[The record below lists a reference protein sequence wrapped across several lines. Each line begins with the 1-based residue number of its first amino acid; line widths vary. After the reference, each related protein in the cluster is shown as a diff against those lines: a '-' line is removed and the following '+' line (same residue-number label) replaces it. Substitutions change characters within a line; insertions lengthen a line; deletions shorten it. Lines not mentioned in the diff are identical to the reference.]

1 MKHAQW
7 TPELLCWRQFDDSCW
22 KTDDRPSWST
32 IFGTQISSPV
42 SSSCSWRNPSKCM
55 GSSRPV
61 RFGGIVLE
69 ENSNAEEMSS
79 FSEGK
84 IAPLLGNATE
94 RLRAKTQAD
103 ADAEGR
109 AWKLFGMVLLM
120 LLHRLGGTGT
130 VGRGELAARASKF
143 AAGKWSELIEEACQ
157 CETQVNQTRK
167 WFIVQKKRG
176 EAGLPRVACNKD
188 KCPGLVRS

>member
-1 MKHAQW
+1 MEIVWHGAS
-7 TPELLCWRQFDDSCW
+7 DVVA
-22 KTDDRPSWST
+22 
-32 IFGTQISSPV
+32 SP
-42 SSSCSWRNPSKCM
+42 R
-55 GSSRPV
+55 R
-61 RFGGIVLE
+61 
-69 ENSNAEEMSS
+69 
-79 FSEGK
+79 
-84 IAPLLGNATE
+84 
-94 RLRAKTQAD
+94 D
-103 ADAEGR
+103 
-109 AWKLFGMVLLM
+109 
-120 LLHRLGGTGT
+120 GT